1 MADPGPHE
9 AIVAAYGQSQQRA
22 VAGTLAGVDSLWA
35 ELALDDLTGSWLA
48 GIGQRI
54 VRAVQA
60 GKLLAAATGQPYVD
74 SMVAADGLASDY
86 LPGAARVPARAFSL
100 SAADGR
106 PLDSLLYLPVIRTK
120 SLLQGGLT
128 LQQAMTRGLLDMQ
141 RMVASEVAD
150 AGSSAA
156 GVAMV
161 GNRQVTGYIRR
172 VRPGAC
178 ARCAILAGRWYRYD
192 AGFQR
197 HKRCQCYGEPATS
210 ARRGRPTS
218 PQSFFDGLSPA
229 EQDRR
234 FTKAGAQAI
243 RDGADI
249 YQVVNARRSVTVL
262 DSYGRK
268 VLATLEGTSRR
279 SGFYRQIRAETEA
292 RTGLRFARGTADI
305 EQGLPR
311 FQLRTPRLMPE
322 ELYKLAS
329 DRDNLIRLLTR
340 FGYLI

>member
-1 MADPGPHE
+1 MADPAPHE
-9 AIVAAYGQSQQRA
+9 AIVTAYGQSQQRA

-35 ELALDDLTGSWLA
+35 ELAPDDLTGSWLA

-74 SMVAADGLASDY
+74 AMVAADGLTSDY
-86 LPGAARVPARAFSL
+86 MPGAARVTPRAFSL

-120 SLLQGGLT
+120 TLLQGGLT
-128 LQQAMTRGLLDMQ
+128 LQQSMTKGLLDMQ
-141 RMVASEVAD
+141 RVVASEVAD

-161 GNRQVTGYIRR
+161 GNRAVTGYIRR

-210 ARRGRPTS
+210 ARPGRPLS
-218 PQSFFDGLSPA
+218 PRAFFDGLTPA

-243 RDGADI
+243 RDGADVG
-249 YQVVNARRSVTVL
+249 QVVNARKGMTVL
-262 DSYGRK
+262 DGYDRR
-268 VLATLEGTSRR
+268 VLGTLQGT
-279 SGFYRQIRAETEA
+279 G
-292 RTGLRFARGTADI
+292 RTGIYYWRERDAAEAATGIRYARGAADI
-305 EQGLPR
+305 ADGLPR
-311 FQLRTPRLMPE
+311 FKLSAPRLMPE
-322 ELYKLAS
+322 EIYRLAG
-329 DRDNLIRLLTR
+329 DREELIGLLR
-340 FGYLI
+340 RYGYLI

>member
-1 MADPGPHE
+1 MADADQRE
-9 AIVAAYGQSQQRA
+9 AIVSTYGRSQQRA
-22 VAGTLAGVDSLWA
+22 VSGSLAAVDDLWGQ
-35 ELALDDLTGSWLA
+35 LAPDDLTGSWLG
-48 GIGQRI
+48 GIGERI

-60 GKLLAAATGQPYVD
+60 GTLLAATTGQPYVD
-74 SMVAADGLASDY
+74 AMVAADGLTADY
-86 LPGAARVPARAFSL
+86 LPGAARVPAKAFTL

-120 SLLQGGLT
+120 TLLQGGLT
-128 LQQAMTRGLLDMQ
+128 LQQSMLKGLLDLQ

-161 GNRQVTGYIRR
+161 GNRQITGYIRR

-218 PQSFFDGLSPA
+218 ARDFFDGLTAA

-243 RDGADI
+243 RDGADVA
-249 YQVVNARRSVTVL
+249 QVVNARKGITVL
-262 DSYGRK
+262 DSYDRS
-268 VLATLEGTSRR
+268 VVATLQGTGR
-279 SGFYRQIRAETEA
+279 SGIYYRRERDAAEAATGIRY
-292 RTGLRFARGTADI
+292 ARGAPDL
-305 EQGLPR
+305 EAGLPR
-311 FQLRTPRLMPE
+311 FKLTAPRLMPE
-322 ELYKLAS
+322 EIYRLAS
-329 DRDNLIRLLTR
+329 DRDEQIGLLR
-340 FGYLI
+340 RYGYLI

>member
-22 VAGTLAGVDSLWA
+22 VAGTLAAADDLWGQ
-35 ELALDDLTGSWLA
+35 LAPDDLTGSWLA
-48 GIGQRI
+48 GIGERI

-60 GKLLAAATGQPYVD
+60 GKLLAATTGQPYVD
-74 SMVAADGLASDY
+74 AMVSADGLTSDY
-86 LPGAARVPARAFSL
+86 QAGATRVPARAFTL

-106 PLDSLLYLPVIRTK
+106 PLESLLYLPVIRTK
-120 SLLQGGLT
+120 TLLQGGLT
-128 LQQAMTRGLLDMQ
+128 LQQSMLKGMLDLQ

-178 ARCAILAGRWYRYD
+178 ARCAILSGRWYKYNAD
-192 AGFQR
+192 FQR
-197 HKRCQCYGEPATS
+197 HKRCQCYGVPATKV
-210 ARRGRPTS
+210 RPGERLD
-218 PQSFFDGLSPA
+218 PMGFFNGLSRA

-234 FTKAGAQAI
+234 FTEKGAQAI

-249 YQVVNARRSVTVL
+249 YQVVNARKGIQMLDAYERS
-262 DSYGRK
+262 
-268 VLATLEGTSRR
+268 VLATRKGTASTSLYYRR
-279 SGFYRQIRAETEA
+279 KRDAAEAATGIRY
-292 RTGLRFARGTADI
+292 ARGSADL
-305 EQGLPR
+305 EAGLPR
-311 FQLRTPRLMPE
+311 FRLTAPRLMPE
-322 ELYKLAS
+322 EIYKLAS
-329 DRDNLIRLLTR
+329 DREELIGLLKR
-340 FGYLI
+340 YGYLI

>member
-9 AIVAAYGQSQQRA
+9 AIITVYGQSQQQA

-35 ELALDDLTGSWLA
+35 ELAPDDLTGSWLA
-48 GIGQRI
+48 GIGERI

-60 GKLLAAATGQPYVD
+60 GKLLAATTGQPYVD
-74 SMVAADGLASDY
+74 AMVAADGLTSDY
-86 LPGAARVPARAFSL
+86 LPGAARVPARAWTL
-100 SAADGR
+100 SASDGR
-106 PLDSLLYLPVIRTK
+106 PLDSLLYLPVTRTK

-128 LQQAMTRGLLDMQ
+128 LQQAMLKGLLDLQ

-161 GNRQVTGYIRR
+161 ANRKVTGYIRR
-172 VRPGAC
+172 VRSGAC

-210 ARRGRPTS
+210 ARHLHATGARE
-218 PQSFFDGLSPA
+218 FFDGLSQE

-234 FTKAGAQAI
+234 FTRAGAQAI
-243 RDGADI
+243 RDGADVG
-249 YQVVNARRSVTVL
+249 QVVNARKGITTIDAYDRSVV
-262 DSYGRK
+262 
-268 VLATLEGTSRR
+268 ATLQGT
-279 SGFYRQIRAETEA
+279 G
-292 RTGLRFARGTADI
+292 RTGIYYRRERDAAEAATGIRYARGAADL
-305 EQGLPR
+305 EAGLPR
-311 FQLRTPRLMPE
+311 FKVTAPRLMPE
-322 ELYKLAS
+322 EIYKLA
-329 DRDNLIRLLTR
+329 DGRDELIGLLR
-340 FGYLI
+340 RYGYLT